1 MKFDSKS
8 INISFCIL
16 VFILGTTSGCG
27 VEATE
32 NNVSQDV
39 AKEITVQ
46 EINADRGDACEC
58 VNASL
63 MKINSFI
70 EIMNGEEFSTSQSLN
85 EGLTIAMEGC
95 MEAKGHREADGAW
108 SDSMA
113 QCESF
118 TQVRDAM
125 LEVRKRAIVLK
136 NIEQEEF
143 AKTTDYSNGTGAAG
157 ILDRLREG
165 TQVN

>member
-8 INISFCIL
+8 IKLSFCIL
-16 VFILGTTSGCG
+16 VAILGATTGCI
-27 VEATE
+27 VETNE
-32 NNVSQDV
+32 NDVSQDV
-39 AKEITVQ
+39 PKELTIQ

-63 MKINSFI
+63 LKINSFI
-70 EIMNGEEFSTSQSLN
+70 EIMNGEEFSNSQFLN

-95 MEAKGHREADGAW
+95 MEAKGHREADRAW
-108 SDSMA
+108 SDAMA

-143 AKTTDYSNGTGAAG
+143 AKTTDYSNGIGAAG
-157 ILDRLREG
+157 ILDRLRDG